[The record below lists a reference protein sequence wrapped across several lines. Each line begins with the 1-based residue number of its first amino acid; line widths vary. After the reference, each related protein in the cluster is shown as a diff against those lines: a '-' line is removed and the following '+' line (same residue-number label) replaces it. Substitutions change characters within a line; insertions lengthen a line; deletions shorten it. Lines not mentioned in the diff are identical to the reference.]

1 MPSADQPT
9 PHRNRW
15 VLGALAV
22 VLALGALVWWQARTS
37 AATEVGVE
45 TAAVGPVTRILAVN
59 GKMAALGSVQIRSA
73 VSGTVQEVLVAE
85 GDPVFKGAVLV
96 RLDASQQE
104 AIVTQAR
111 SALAQGRIK
120 QAQAV
125 AIYARNRDLGGL
137 IARSQLEDAKL
148 ALEGAAQEVGRLQ
161 AMLDQ
166 ATIQRARFTV
176 TAPISGTVVTRT
188 LDPGQLVDPTTALF
202 TLADLS
208 TLIVE
213 ADVDEAY
220 AAEIRKGQTAEL
232 QLVGQRQT
240 LAGALVFV
248 SPRVDPAT
256 GGLAIKIGFDAP
268 VKAPLGLTV
277 TANILVDEQQ
287 AITVP
292 RTALTGEALFRL
304 VNGRA
309 VLTPVTMI
317 DWPAARLIV
326 TQGLAP
332 GDMVITDST
341 GLADGQAV
349 TGSAAPEGP

>member
-1 MPSADQPT
+1 MPNPDQPT
-9 PHRNRW
+9 SHLGRW
-15 VLGALAV
+15 ALGALVV
-22 VLALGALVWWQARTS
+22 VLGLGGLVWWQARAS
-37 AATEVGVE
+37 AAIEVGVE
-45 TAAVGPVTRILAVN
+45 TAAISPVTRVLAVN
-59 GKMAALGSVQIRSA
+59 GKMAALASVQIRSA
-73 VSGTVQEVLVAE
+73 VAGTVQEVLVAE
-85 GDPVFKGAVLV
+85 GDPVAKGTVLV

-104 AIVTQAR
+104 AIVMQAR
-111 SALAQGRIK
+111 SALEQGRIK
-120 QAQAV
+120 QAQA
-125 AIYARNRDLGGL
+125 AATYARDRDLGGL
-137 IARSQLEDAKL
+137 IARSQLENAKL

-166 ATIQRARFTV
+166 ATIQLARFTV

-213 ADVDEAY
+213 ADVDEGY
-220 AAEIRKGQTAEL
+220 AAEIRRGQTAQL
-232 QLVGQRQT
+232 QLVGQRQI

-268 VKAPLGLTV
+268 VAAPLGLTV
-277 TANILVDEQQ
+277 TANIVVDEQK

-292 RTALTGEALFRL
+292 RTALTGEAVYRA

-309 VLTPVTMI
+309 VLTPVTVI
-317 DWPAARLIV
+317 DWPAARLMV
-326 TQGLAP
+326 TKGLAP
-332 GDMVITDST
+332 GDLVITDST

-349 TGSAAPEGP
+349 TASAALGGP